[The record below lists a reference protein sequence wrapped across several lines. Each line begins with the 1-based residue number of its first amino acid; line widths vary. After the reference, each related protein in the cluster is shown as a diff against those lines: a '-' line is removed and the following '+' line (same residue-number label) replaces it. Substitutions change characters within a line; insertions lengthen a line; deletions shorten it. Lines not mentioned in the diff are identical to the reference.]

1 MGREFLRGYP
11 FSYYLI
17 GAIFL
22 ILMIAVA
29 GLIGISYLSTHRT
42 LEENA
47 ELVKLQSENNIISH
61 FRSKEEALRY
71 YDESLNQ
78 QMERAFPAFLEE
90 YARAGGDPAM
100 MDLEAVKQEIGGEME
115 LYVIDDSATII
126 ATTYPQ
132 ELGLNF
138 SEFSPYF
145 ADYLARHTHLFRIFP
160 GPHHRG

>member
-1 MGREFLRGYP
+1 MGRAFLRGYP

-29 GLIGISYLSTHRT
+29 GLIGISYLSTQRT

-78 QMERAFPAFLEE
+78 QTGRGLPCFP
-90 YARAGGDPAM
+90 R
-100 MDLEAVKQEIGGEME
+100 
-115 LYVIDDSATII
+115 
-126 ATTYPQ
+126 
-132 ELGLNF
+132 
-138 SEFSPYF
+138 
-145 ADYLARHTHLFRIFP
+145 RICQ
-160 GPHHRG
+160 GRRRSREDGS